1 MEFSSLAFKKEHF
14 KMCTCDEFVTLGLT
28 DLINICKNK
37 ASLHNSLKFFPIQI
51 LIVFLRLDCH
61 PILYIYSATDL
72 KLGSCMHFSCS
83 FLFLVFT
90 KSQVYIYIMKWLGHV
105 TRCCKSGPVF
115 FLSVPGPSQ

>member
-61 PILYIYSATDL
+61 PILCYSAADL
-72 KLGSCMHFSCS
+72 KLGSLYVPALSTS
-83 FLFLVFT
+83 G
-90 KSQVYIYIMKWLGHV
+90 IYKVPSINMKVARSREPL
-105 TRCCKSGPVF
+105 
-115 FLSVPGPSQ
+115 L